1 MTKVTKM
8 ENIIGRPFNF
18 RMPREVI
25 FEAGISSLAAQK
37 AAALGAKR
45 PVFITGRSI
54 AKSGA
59 LARLMDGARKLGMK
73 PELWPEV
80 EPEPPVALLYKAAAD
95 IRTLGGD
102 CLVALGG
109 GSSMDF
115 AKMAA
120 VLAKFPE
127 LDASAM
133 VGSEKVPARGLPT
146 IMIPTTA
153 CSGSEVSAVAVFSFP
168 EENLHLSVAE
178 AASRELLHER
188 VLERLLLRRGD
199 VFEPAVLVVIRL
211 LAHVRGVLLVEARE
225 PFELFEAF
233 GLGRLRRGLAA
244 LVELEQRIF
253 GVKLFKTLRKLAAR
267 HLQHLERLYHF
278 VGKRLR
284 LFLFQLKHGGP
295 PLRGDLPKSCA
306 GLAVSAFHQTKAKA
320 GKSQAGRP
328 AYVFRR
334 RSARLGN
341 FCARR
346 RV

>member
-1 MTKVTKM
+1 MM
-8 ENIIGRPFNF
+8 RYDFFLNF
-18 RMPREVI
+18 
-25 FEAGISSLAAQK
+25 
-37 AAALGAKR
+37 AAAHAFELERETFGEAPR
-45 PVFITGRSI
+45 AYPGRVEPLHH
-54 AKSGA
+54 AEQPLRLPRFYAEARGELPGA
-59 LARLMDGARKLGMK
+59 LR
-73 PELWPEV
+73 
-80 EPEPPVALLYKAAAD
+80 
-95 IRTLGGD
+95 
-102 CLVALGG
+102 
-109 GSSMDF
+109 
-115 AKMAA
+115 
-120 VLAKFPE
+120 
-127 LDASAM
+127 
-133 VGSEKVPARGLPT
+133 
-146 IMIPTTA
+146 
-153 CSGSEVSAVAVFSFP
+153 EVSALVEAFGYVS
-168 EENLHLSVAE
+168 ENLHLSVAE

-199 VFEPAVLVVIRL
+199 VFEPAVLVVVRL

-253 GVKLFKTLRKLAAR
+253 GVKLFKTLRKLDAR